1 MANDLVVVV
10 SGPGGVGKGT
20 VVAELMA
27 VHGDE
32 LWLSRSW
39 TTREQRPGEADDAYV
54 FTTRAAFESR
64 RDAGGFLEWAE
75 FLGNYYGTPTPEA
88 DIGRVQILE
97 IDVQGARQVVA
108 QIPDALLIFLSA
120 PSAEEQEARLRH
132 RGDPPEKVQ
141 QRLDKAR
148 EEAEAGRELGAV
160 EIVNVDIADTVTEM
174 WRVITE
180 ARPA

>member
-1 MANDLVVVV
+1 M
-10 SGPGGVGKGT
+10 
-20 VVAELMA
+20 
-27 VHGDE
+27 
-32 LWLSRSW
+32 
-39 TTREQRPGEADDAYV
+39 
-54 FTTRAAFESR
+54 
-64 RDAGGFLEWAE
+64 
-75 FLGNYYGTPTPEA
+75 
-88 DIGRVQILE
+88 
-97 IDVQGARQVVA
+97 
-108 QIPDALLIFLSA
+108 SA

-174 WRVITE
+174 WRVISE

>member
-1 MANDLVVVV
+1 MPD
-10 SGPGGVGKGT
+10 T
-20 VVAELMA
+20 
-27 VHGDE
+27 
-32 LWLSRSW
+32 
-39 TTREQRPGEADDAYV
+39 
-54 FTTRAAFESR
+54 
-64 RDAGGFLEWAE
+64 
-75 FLGNYYGTPTPEA
+75 

-160 EIVNVDIADTVTEM
+160 EIVNVDITDTVAEM
-174 WRVITE
+174 WQIITA
-180 ARPA
+180 ARRR